1 MGYMNKL
8 HKNESPEMILAFV
21 SAISTFKYFWR
32 ELYWEYRRIIPAL
45 ELAYVKCAF
54 IQENLEDKNQ
64 PLIEYM
70 WIDQVD
76 FDGSIISGTLLNEPY
91 IIDNVQAGE
100 TVRLQF
106 ESIVDWM
113 FLSNGTVHGAFTI
126 QEYRKTLNTS
136 GRKEYDEAW
145 GIDFGNPDEIFLVY
159 DQKNC
164 PENLDE
170 HPMCKNILDQFI
182 NIINTD
188 PTIITEKDESGNQL
202 LHREVIAG
210 NYLFVQELLSLNT
223 NKLEVNN
230 KSMTPL
236 DLAHK
241 MGWSNIVSLL
251 K

>member
-1 MGYMNKL
+1 
-8 HKNESPEMILAFV
+8 MILAFEN
-21 SAISTFKYFWR
+21 AIGTFKYFWR
-32 ELYWEYRRIIPAL
+32 ELYWESRRIVPAL

-54 IQENLEDKNQ
+54 IQENLEDKNE

-76 FDGSIISGTLLNEPY
+76 FDGSTITGILLNEPY

-113 FLSNGTVHGAFTI
+113 FLSNSTVHGAFTI
-126 QEYRKTLNTS
+126 QEYRKTLNAS
-136 GRKEYDEAW
+136 GHKEYDEAW
-145 GIDFGNPDEIFLVY
+145 GIDFGNPDEILLVY

-164 PENLDE
+164 PENLEE
-170 HPMCKNILDQFI
+170 HPMCRSILEQFI

-210 NYLFVQELLSLNT
+210 NYLFVQELLRLNV
-223 NKLEVNN
+223 NKLVRN
-230 KSMTPL
+230 KQLMIPL

-241 MGWSNIVSLL
+241 MGWSNIVNLL

>member
-1 MGYMNKL
+1 
-8 HKNESPEMILAFV
+8 MILAFDKAV
-21 SAISTFKYFWR
+21 STFKYFWR

-70 WIDQVD
+70 WIDQIG
-76 FDGSIISGTLLNEPY
+76 FDGSTISGTLLNEPY

-100 TVRLQF
+100 TVSLQF
-106 ESIVDWM
+106 DSIVDWI
-113 FLSNGTVHGAFTI
+113 FLSNGTVHGGFTI
-126 QEYRKTLNTS
+126 QEYRKTLNAVD
-136 GRKEYDEAW
+136 RKEYDEAW

-159 DQKNC
+159 DQKDC

-188 PTIITEKDESGNQL
+188 PRIITEKDESGNQL
-202 LHREVIAG
+202 LHREVLAG
-210 NYLFVQELLSLNT
+210 NYLFVREILSSNV
-223 NKLEVNN
+223 NKLVMNN
-230 KSMTPL
+230 QSMTPL

-241 MGWSNIVSLL
+241 MGWNNIVNLL

>member
-1 MGYMNKL
+1 
-8 HKNESPEMILAFV
+8 MILAFEN
-21 SAISTFKYFWR
+21 AIGTFKYFWR
-32 ELYWEYRRIIPAL
+32 ELYWESRRIVPAL

-54 IQENLEDKNQ
+54 IQENLEDKNE
-64 PLIEYM
+64 PLIEYI

-76 FDGSIISGTLLNEPY
+76 FDGSTITGILLNEPY

-126 QEYRKTLNTS
+126 QEYRKTLNAS

-145 GIDFGNPDEIFLVY
+145 GIDFGNPDEILLVY

-164 PENLDE
+164 PENLEE
-170 HPMCKNILDQFI
+170 HPMCRSILEQFI

-210 NYLFVQELLSLNT
+210 NYLFVQELLRLNV
-223 NKLEVNN
+223 NKLVRN
-230 KSMTPL
+230 KQLMISL

-241 MGWSNIVSLL
+241 MGWSNIVNLL

>member
-1 MGYMNKL
+1 M
-8 HKNESPEMILAFV
+8 
-21 SAISTFKYFWR
+21 
-32 ELYWEYRRIIPAL
+32 
-45 ELAYVKCAF
+45 KCAF

-76 FDGSIISGTLLNEPY
+76 FDGSTISGILLNEPY

-100 TVRLQF
+100 SVRLQF

-113 FLSNGTVHGAFTI
+113 FLSNGTVHGGFTI
-126 QEYRKTLNTS
+126 QQYRKTLNAS
-136 GRKEYDEAW
+136 DRKEYDEAW

-159 DQKNC
+159 EQKNC

-170 HPMCKNILDQFI
+170 HPMCKNILEQFI

-210 NYLFVQELLSLNT
+210 NYLFVQELLRLNV
-223 NKLEVNN
+223 NKLVRN
-230 KSMTPL
+230 KQLMIPL

-241 MGWSNIVSLL
+241 MGWSNIVNLL

>member
-1 MGYMNKL
+1 
-8 HKNESPEMILAFV
+8 MILAFEN
-21 SAISTFKYFWR
+21 AIGTFKYFWR
-32 ELYWEYRRIIPAL
+32 ELYWESRRIVPAL

-76 FDGSIISGTLLNEPY
+76 FDGSTITGILLNEPY

-126 QEYRKTLNTS
+126 QEYRKTLNAS

-145 GIDFGNPDEIFLVY
+145 GIDFGNPDEILLVY
-159 DQKNC
+159 DQKNY
-164 PENLDE
+164 PENLEE
-170 HPMCKNILDQFI
+170 HPMCRSILEQFI

-210 NYLFVQELLSLNT
+210 NYLFVQELLRLNV
-223 NKLEVNN
+223 NKLVRN
-230 KSMTPL
+230 KQLMIPL

-241 MGWSNIVSLL
+241 MGWSNIVNLL

>member
-1 MGYMNKL
+1 
-8 HKNESPEMILAFV
+8 MILAFEN
-21 SAISTFKYFWR
+21 AIGTFKYFWR
-32 ELYWEYRRIIPAL
+32 ELYWESRRIVPAL

-54 IQENLEDKNQ
+54 IQENLEDKNE

-76 FDGSIISGTLLNEPY
+76 FDGSTFSGILLNEPY
-91 IIDNVQAGE
+91 IIENVQAGE

-126 QEYRKTLNTS
+126 QEYRKTLNAS

-145 GIDFGNPDEIFLVY
+145 GIDFGNPDEILLVY

-164 PENLDE
+164 PENLEE
-170 HPMCKNILDQFI
+170 HPMCRSILEQFI

-202 LHREVIAG
+202 LHREVIAD
-210 NYLFVQELLSLNT
+210 NYLFVQELLRLNV
-223 NKLEVNN
+223 NKLVRN
-230 KSMTPL
+230 KQLMIPL

-241 MGWSNIVSLL
+241 MGWSNIVNLL

>member
-1 MGYMNKL
+1 M
-8 HKNESPEMILAFV
+8 
-21 SAISTFKYFWR
+21 
-32 ELYWEYRRIIPAL
+32 
-45 ELAYVKCAF
+45 KCAF
-54 IQENLEDKNQ
+54 IQENLEDKNE

-76 FDGSIISGTLLNEPY
+76 FDGSTITGILLNEPY

-126 QEYRKTLNTS
+126 QEYRKTLNAS

-145 GIDFGNPDEIFLVY
+145 GIDFGNPDEILLVY

-164 PENLDE
+164 PKNLEE
-170 HPMCKNILDQFI
+170 HPMCRSILEQFI

-210 NYLFVQELLSLNT
+210 NYLFVQELLRLNV
-223 NKLEVNN
+223 NKLVRN
-230 KSMTPL
+230 KQLMIPL

-241 MGWSNIVSLL
+241 MGWSNIVNLL

>member
-1 MGYMNKL
+1 MNKL
-8 HKNESPEMILAFV
+8 YKNESLEMILAFEN
-21 SAISTFKYFWR
+21 SIGTFKYFWR
-32 ELYWEYRRIIPAL
+32 ELYWESRRIVPAL

-54 IQENLEDKNQ
+54 IQENLEDKNE

-76 FDGSIISGTLLNEPY
+76 FDGSTISGILLNEPY
-91 IIDNVQAGE
+91 IIENVQAGE

-126 QEYRKTLNTS
+126 QEYRKTLNAS

-145 GIDFGNPDEIFLVY
+145 GIDFGNPDEILLVY

-164 PENLDE
+164 PENLEE
-170 HPMCKNILDQFI
+170 HPMCRSILEQFI

-210 NYLFVQELLSLNT
+210 NYLFVQELLRLN
-223 NKLEVNN
+223 VN
-230 KSMTPL
+230 KSVRNKQLMIPL

-241 MGWSNIVSLL
+241 MGWSNIVNLL

>member
-1 MGYMNKL
+1 MNKL
-8 HKNESPEMILAFV
+8 YKNESPEMILAFEN
-21 SAISTFKYFWR
+21 AIGTFKYFWR
-32 ELYWEYRRIIPAL
+32 ELYWESRRIVPAL

-54 IQENLEDKNQ
+54 IQENLEDKNE

-76 FDGSIISGTLLNEPY
+76 FDGSTISGILLNEPY
-91 IIDNVQAGE
+91 IIENVQAGE

-126 QEYRKTLNTS
+126 QEYRKTLNAS

-145 GIDFGNPDEIFLVY
+145 GIDFGNPDEILLVY

-164 PENLDE
+164 PENLEE
-170 HPMCKNILDQFI
+170 HPMCRSILEQFI

-202 LHREVIAG
+202 LHREVIAD
-210 NYLFVQELLSLNT
+210 NYLLVQELLRLNV
-223 NKLEVNN
+223 NKLVRN
-230 KSMTPL
+230 KQLMIPL

-241 MGWSNIVSLL
+241 MGWSNIVNLL

>member
-1 MGYMNKL
+1 MNKL
-8 HKNESPEMILAFV
+8 YKNESPEMILAFEN
-21 SAISTFKYFWR
+21 AIGTFKYFWR
-32 ELYWEYRRIIPAL
+32 ELYWESRRIVPAL

-54 IQENLEDKNQ
+54 IQENLEDKNE

-76 FDGSIISGTLLNEPY
+76 FDGSTISGILLNEPY
-91 IIDNVQAGE
+91 IIENVQAGE

-126 QEYRKTLNTS
+126 QEYRKTLNAS

-145 GIDFGNPDEIFLVY
+145 GIDFGNPDEILLVY

-164 PENLDE
+164 PENLEE
-170 HPMCKNILDQFI
+170 HPMCRSILEQFI

-188 PTIITEKDESGNQL
+188 PTIITAL
-202 LHREVIAG
+202 LHKDLKGKA
-210 NYLFVQELLSLNT
+210 
-223 NKLEVNN
+223 
-230 KSMTPL
+230 PL
-236 DLAHK
+236 IEPNLRRNLGK
-241 MGWSNIVSLL
+241 WST
-251 K
+251 

>member
-1 MGYMNKL
+1 
-8 HKNESPEMILAFV
+8 I
-21 SAISTFKYFWR
+21 
-32 ELYWEYRRIIPAL
+32 
-45 ELAYVKCAF
+45 ELAYVKCEF
-54 IQENLEDKNQ
+54 MQENLEDKNE

-76 FDGSIISGTLLNEPY
+76 CYGSTITGILLNEPY

-126 QEYRKTLNTS
+126 QEYRKTLNAS

-145 GIDFGNPDEIFLVY
+145 GIDFGNPDEILLVY

-164 PENLDE
+164 PENLEE
-170 HPMCKNILDQFI
+170 HPMCRSIWEQFI

-210 NYLFVQELLSLNT
+210 NYLFVQELLRLNV
-223 NKLEVNN
+223 NKLVRN
-230 KSMTPL
+230 KQLMIPL

-241 MGWSNIVSLL
+241 MGWSN
-251 K
+251 

>member
-1 MGYMNKL
+1 
-8 HKNESPEMILAFV
+8 MILAFEN
-21 SAISTFKYFWR
+21 AIGTFKYFWR
-32 ELYWEYRRIIPAL
+32 ELYWESRRIVPAL

-54 IQENLEDKNQ
+54 IQENLEDKNE

-76 FDGSIISGTLLNEPY
+76 FDGSTITGILLNEPY

-126 QEYRKTLNTS
+126 QEYRKTLNAS
-136 GRKEYDEAW
+136 GRKEYDEAC
-145 GIDFGNPDEIFLVY
+145 GIDFGNPDEILLVY

-164 PENLDE
+164 PENLEE
-170 HPMCKNILDQFI
+170 HPMCRSILEQFI

-210 NYLFVQELLSLNT
+210 NYLFVQELLRLNV
-223 NKLEVNN
+223 NKLVRN
-230 KSMTPL
+230 KQLMIPL

-241 MGWSNIVSLL
+241 MGWSNIVNLL

>member
-1 MGYMNKL
+1 
-8 HKNESPEMILAFV
+8 MILAFEN
-21 SAISTFKYFWR
+21 AIGTFKYFWR
-32 ELYWEYRRIIPAL
+32 ELYWESRRIVPAL

-54 IQENLEDKNQ
+54 IQENLEDKNE

-76 FDGSIISGTLLNEPY
+76 FDGSTITGILLNESY

-126 QEYRKTLNTS
+126 QEYRKTLNAS

-145 GIDFGNPDEIFLVY
+145 GIDFGNPDEILLVY

-164 PENLDE
+164 PENLEE
-170 HPMCKNILDQFI
+170 HPMCRSILEQFI

-210 NYLFVQELLSLNT
+210 NYLFVQELLKLNV
-223 NKLEVNN
+223 NKLVRN
-230 KSMTPL
+230 KQLMIPL

-241 MGWSNIVSLL
+241 MGWSNIVNLL

>member
-8 HKNESPEMILAFV
+8 HKNESPEMILAFDKAV
-21 SAISTFKYFWR
+21 STFKYFWR

-70 WIDQVD
+70 WIDQIG
-76 FDGSIISGTLLNEPY
+76 FDGSTISGTLLNEPY

-100 TVRLQF
+100 TVSLQF
-106 ESIVDWM
+106 DSIVDWM
-113 FLSNGTVHGAFTI
+113 FLSNGTVHGGFTI
-126 QEYRKTLNTS
+126 QEYRKTLNAVD
-136 GRKEYDEAW
+136 RKEYDEAW

-159 DQKNC
+159 DQKDC
-164 PENLDE
+164 PKNLDE

-188 PTIITEKDESGNQL
+188 PRIITEKDESGNQL
-202 LHREVIAG
+202 LHREVLAG
-210 NYLFVQELLSLNT
+210 NYLFVREILSSNV
-223 NKLEVNN
+223 NKLVMNN
-230 KSMTPL
+230 QSMTPL

-241 MGWSNIVSLL
+241 MGWNNIVNLL

>member
-1 MGYMNKL
+1 
-8 HKNESPEMILAFV
+8 MILAFEN
-21 SAISTFKYFWR
+21 AIGTFKYFWR
-32 ELYWEYRRIIPAL
+32 ELYWESRRIVSAL

-54 IQENLEDKNQ
+54 IQENLEDKNE

-76 FDGSIISGTLLNEPY
+76 FDGSTITGILLNEPY

-126 QEYRKTLNTS
+126 QEYRKTLNAS

-145 GIDFGNPDEIFLVY
+145 GIDFGNPDEILLVY

-164 PENLDE
+164 PENLEE
-170 HPMCKNILDQFI
+170 HPMCRSILEQFI

-210 NYLFVQELLSLNT
+210 NYLFVQELLRLNV
-223 NKLEVNN
+223 NKLVRN
-230 KSMTPL
+230 KQLMISL

-241 MGWSNIVSLL
+241 MGWSNIVNLL

>member
-1 MGYMNKL
+1 
-8 HKNESPEMILAFV
+8 MILAFEN
-21 SAISTFKYFWR
+21 AIGTFKYFWR
-32 ELYWEYRRIIPAL
+32 ELYWESRRIVPAL

-54 IQENLEDKNQ
+54 MQENLEDKNE

-76 FDGSIISGTLLNEPY
+76 FDGSTITGILLNEPY

-126 QEYRKTLNTS
+126 QEYRKTLNAS
-136 GRKEYDEAW
+136 GRKEYDKAW
-145 GIDFGNPDEIFLVY
+145 GIDFGNPDEILLVY

-164 PENLDE
+164 PKNLEE
-170 HPMCKNILDQFI
+170 HPMCRSILEQFI

-210 NYLFVQELLSLNT
+210 NYLFVQELLRLNV
-223 NKLEVNN
+223 NKLVRN
-230 KSMTPL
+230 KQLMIPL

-241 MGWSNIVSLL
+241 MGWSNIVNLL

>member
-1 MGYMNKL
+1 MNKL
-8 HKNESPEMILAFV
+8 HKNESPEMILAFDK
-21 SAISTFKYFWR
+21 ALSTFKYFWR
-32 ELYWEYRRIIPAL
+32 ELYWEYRRIVPAL

-70 WIDQVD
+70 WIDQAG
-76 FDGSIISGTLLNEPY
+76 FDGSTISGALLNEPY

-113 FLSNGTVHGAFTI
+113 FLSNGTVYGGFTI
-126 QEYRKTLNTS
+126 QEYRKTLNAVD
-136 GRKEYDEAW
+136 RKKYDEAW

-159 DQKNC
+159 DQKKC

-170 HPMCKNILDQFI
+170 HPMCKNILEQFI

-188 PTIITEKDESGNQL
+188 PKIITEKDESGNQL
-202 LHREVIAG
+202 LHREVLAG
-210 NYLFVQELLSLNT
+210 NYLFVRELLSSNVK
-223 NKLEVNN
+223 KLVMNN
-230 KSMTPL
+230 QSMTPL

-241 MGWSNIVSLL
+241 MGWNNIVNLL

>member
-1 MGYMNKL
+1 
-8 HKNESPEMILAFV
+8 MILAFDKAV
-21 SAISTFKYFWR
+21 STFKYFWR

-70 WIDQVD
+70 WIDQIG
-76 FDGSIISGTLLNEPY
+76 FDGSTISGTLLNEPY

-100 TVRLQF
+100 TVSLQF
-106 ESIVDWM
+106 DSIVDWM
-113 FLSNGTVHGAFTI
+113 FLSNGTVHGGFTI
-126 QEYRKTLNTS
+126 QEYRKTLNAVD
-136 GRKEYDEAW
+136 RKEYDEAW

-159 DQKNC
+159 DQKDC

-188 PTIITEKDESGNQL
+188 PRIITEKDESGNQL
-202 LHREVIAG
+202 LHREVLAG
-210 NYLFVQELLSLNT
+210 NYLFVREILSSNV
-223 NKLEVNN
+223 NKLVMNN
-230 KSMTPL
+230 QSMTPL

-241 MGWSNIVSLL
+241 MGWNNIVNLL

>member
-1 MGYMNKL
+1 MDNMNKL
-8 HKNESPEMILAFV
+8 HKNESPEMILAFEK
-21 SAISTFKYFWR
+21 AIGTFKYFWR
-32 ELYWEYRRIIPAL
+32 ELYWEYRRIVPAL

-54 IQENLEDKNQ
+54 IQENLEDINQ

-76 FDGSIISGTLLNEPY
+76 FDGCTISGTLLNQPY
-91 IIDNVQAGE
+91 YIDNVKAGE
-100 TVRLQF
+100 AVRLQF

-113 FLSNGTVHGAFTI
+113 FLSNGNVHGGFTI
-126 QEYRKTLNTS
+126 QEYRKSLDAVK
-136 GRKEYDEAW
+136 RKEYDEAW
-145 GIDFGNPDEIFLVY
+145 GIDFGDPDEVFLVY

-182 NIINTD
+182 GIINAAPMMITD
-188 PTIITEKDESGNQL
+188 KDESGNQL
-202 LHREVIAG
+202 LHREAIAG
-210 NYLFVQELLSLNT
+210 NYLFVRELLRLNID
-223 NKLEVNN
+223 KLVMNTQ
-230 KSMTPL
+230 SMTPL

-241 MGWSNIVSLL
+241 VGWANIVNLL